1 MLFECSD
8 IPEGVLHELN
18 RLDKDYG
25 VNTVLRAAHLLSQCA
40 HESAHFTQKE
50 ENLNYSKER
59 LLVVFPYYFRT
70 LDDAAPYEHNPE
82 KLGNYVYGNR
92 IGNGAAATGDGYR
105 YRGRGY
111 LQLTGITNYRSFN
124 RYVNNN
130 IVNYPDLVATS
141 YPLTSAAWFFNCS
154 GIWPLCDKGSKEKDV
169 EAVTRRVNGG
179 INGLDERIKLF
190 NTIFSSLK
198 VVESV

>member
-8 IPEGVLHELN
+8 IPDLVMYSLN
-18 RLDKDYG
+18 KISSEYAI
-25 VNTVLRAAHLLSQCA
+25 NSCLRAAHLLSQSA
-40 HESAHFTQKE
+40 HESANFKITE

-59 LLVVFPYYFRT
+59 LMAVFPHYFSDLET
-70 LDDAAPYEHNPE
+70 AAKYAYNPE
-82 KLGNYVYGNR
+82 KLGNYVYANR
-92 IGNGAAATGDGYR
+92 MGNGAATTGDGYR

-124 RYVNNN
+124 RFVAYNNVVNQ
-130 IVNYPDLVATS
+130 PDLVATD

-154 GIWPLCDKGSKEKDV
+154 GIWPICDKGATPATV

-179 INGLDERIKLF
+179 INGLQDRIKLF

-198 VVESV
+198 MVES